1 MTEYTKPTYE
11 DYLNFNTLPGIEFDL
26 NTEPKTLPTFA
37 YIIVNI
43 GSVSN
48 EGAIK
53 FLNKF
58 MSYYIMEDEFVKK
71 TFDGCMFLFLDKD
84 YIGIFPDREH
94 IIKYIKENN
103 ISFIDFFIQTMYLP
117 NYGIID
123 NYEYISVPVENYNV
137 KYLLDKES
145 TTKKIKDE
153 EVEREINEQYFLNI
167 SYEGNYL
174 QDRFLFDSGASVTY
188 LPFIKYLDPETYLY
202 NNLEYNEDGTINDN
216 SNKINFSDIN
226 NNILGNFV
234 IESENALTKTLK
246 VLIFFKQPVTI
257 VINSKIKIKISNF
270 SCQFFQRFSNGGL
283 KFLSTQKRYKRDH
296 SRINLFGM
304 NGISKMNVTMKSL
317 NQNVSILTLESNDDK
332 SIVKK
337 EQLFEEV
344 DLYKFIILRE
354 NIKLFSSIVQQN
366 NLFSITL
373 DFKDYNFYHVEFN
386 LSIDSI
392 IEIKDSIKNMNKEFI
407 TNRKLILIVVQSSST
422 SELIK
427 IKNLIKDN
435 NDIDGLIFKNNYSPY
450 NMTIYLKNISFLD
463 FIRDIEYEEIS
474 KCTFDSIKDIELLI
488 SNIITSWKSPLNKI

>member
-1 MTEYTKPTYE
+1 M
-11 DYLNFNTLPGIEFDL
+11 
-26 NTEPKTLPTFA
+26 
-37 YIIVNI
+37 
-43 GSVSN
+43 
-48 EGAIK
+48 
-53 FLNKF
+53 
-58 MSYYIMEDEFVKK
+58 
-71 TFDGCMFLFLDKD
+71 
-84 YIGIFPDREH
+84 
-94 IIKYIKENN
+94 
-103 ISFIDFFIQTMYLP
+103 
-117 NYGIID
+117 
-123 NYEYISVPVENYNV
+123 
-137 KYLLDKES
+137 
-145 TTKKIKDE
+145 
-153 EVEREINEQYFLNI
+153 
-167 SYEGNYL
+167 
-174 QDRFLFDSGASVTY
+174 
-188 LPFIKYLDPETYLY
+188 Y